1 MNSLKK
7 RVFLIKSP
15 HKSLH
20 KGEQTMKNK
29 YLSTSLGLY
38 MNYFVHG
45 MALIIIAQNIDFLS
59 QKWHTDLAGAAG
71 VVSSF
76 GIGKLLAVFISGR
89 LSDKFGRKLSVI
101 LGVFFYIIFLGG
113 ILLSP
118 NTIIAYMFGISAGIA
133 NSFLDTVT
141 YPALM
146 EAYPKKAASAN
157 IIVKAFVQS
166 GQFLLPFMIAFILA
180 NNLWYGWSFI
190 VLIVILLINLLYT
203 LTRTFPPM
211 TVGKPLDAAELAEEK
226 KQKFHFSIDEICLI
240 LFGFVAQT
248 LLYIMSQWIAKYGS
262 EVIHMTDDASRL
274 LVSYASVGAI
284 ICVCVTFIL
293 GNRGVRTLHIL
304 ITYVTMTMLIS
315 FTLFAFPSEIV
326 CIVGAFLLGYFSAGG
341 IIQLGLTL
349 LAEVSARGKGFVT
362 SLYTIA
368 EGIAVFIIPLIAA
381 AISRIDIAAIFLL
394 NAGIALFGLALLM
407 IVFTR
412 KKKFARDHI

>member
-1 MNSLKK
+1 
-7 RVFLIKSP
+7 
-15 HKSLH
+15 
-20 KGEQTMKNK
+20 MKNK

-59 QKWHTDLAGAAG
+59 QKWNTDIAGAAG

-76 GIGKLLAVFISGR
+76 GIGKLLAVFVSGK

-101 LGVFFYIIFLGG
+101 LGVFFYIVFLGG

-118 NTIIAYMFGISAGIA
+118 NTIVAYAFGISAGIA
-133 NSFLDTVT
+133 NSFLDTGT

-157 IIVKAFVQS
+157 IVVKAFVQA

-190 VLIVILLINLLYT
+190 VLIAILLINLLYT
-203 LTRTFPPM
+203 LTRHFPPM
-211 TVGKPLDAAELAEEK
+211 TVGKPLDLEK
-226 KQKFHFSIDEICLI
+226 EVAQEKWSKIHFSIDELCLI

-248 LLYIMSQWIAKYGS
+248 LLYIISQWIAKYGS
-262 EVIHMTDDASRL
+262 EVIHMTDNASRL

-284 ICVCVTFIL
+284 LCVCVTFIL
-293 GNRGVRTLHIL
+293 GNRGVKTLYIL

-315 FTLFAFPSEIV
+315 FVLFAFPNEII
-326 CIVGAFLLGYFSAGG
+326 CLVGAFLLGYFSAGG

-368 EGIAVFIIPLIAA
+368 EGIAVFSIPLIAA

-394 NAGIALFGLALLM
+394 NSGIALFGLILLM
-407 IVFTR
+407 IVFVR
-412 KKKFARDHI
+412 KRKFRRDTI

>member
-1 MNSLKK
+1 
-7 RVFLIKSP
+7 
-15 HKSLH
+15 
-20 KGEQTMKNK
+20 MKNK

-76 GIGKLLAVFISGR
+76 GIGKLLAVFISGK

-101 LGVFFYIIFLGG
+101 LGVFFYIVFLGG

-118 NTIIAYMFGISAGIA
+118 NTIVAYAFGISAGIA
-133 NSFLDTVT
+133 NSFLDTGT

-157 IIVKAFVQS
+157 IVVKAFVQT
-166 GQFLLPFMIAFILA
+166 GQFLLPFMIAFIIA

-190 VLIVILLINLLYT
+190 VLIVILLINLLYI

-211 TVGKPLDAAELAEEK
+211 TVGKPLDFEKEVANEK
-226 KQKFHFSIDEICLI
+226 KQQFHFSIDEICLI

-262 EVIHMTDDASRL
+262 EVIHMTDNASRL

-284 ICVCVTFIL
+284 LCVCVTFVL
-293 GNRGVRTLHIL
+293 GNRGVKTLYIL

-315 FTLFAFPSEIV
+315 FTLFIFQTEIV
-326 CIVGAFLLGYFSAGG
+326 CLVGAFLLGYFSAGG

-368 EGIAVFIIPLIAA
+368 EGIAVFVIPLIAA

-394 NAGIALFGLALLM
+394 NSGIALFGLILLL

>member
-1 MNSLKK
+1 M
-7 RVFLIKSP
+7 
-15 HKSLH
+15 
-20 KGEQTMKNK
+20 
-29 YLSTSLGLY
+29 
-38 MNYFVHG
+38 
-45 MALIIIAQNIDFLS
+45 
-59 QKWHTDLAGAAG
+59 
-71 VVSSF
+71 
-76 GIGKLLAVFISGR
+76 
-89 LSDKFGRKLSVI
+89 
-101 LGVFFYIIFLGG
+101 
-113 ILLSP
+113 
-118 NTIIAYMFGISAGIA
+118 
-133 NSFLDTVT
+133 
-141 YPALM
+141 
-146 EAYPKKAASAN
+146 
-157 IIVKAFVQS
+157 
-166 GQFLLPFMIAFILA
+166 
-180 NNLWYGWSFI
+180 
-190 VLIVILLINLLYT
+190 IVILLINLLYT

>member
-101 LGVFFYIIFLGG
+101 LGVFFYIVFLGG

-133 NSFLDTVT
+133 NSFLDTGT

-211 TVGKPLDAAELAEEK
+211 TVGKPLDVAELAEEK
-226 KQKFHFSIDEICLI
+226 
-240 LFGFVAQT
+240 
-248 LLYIMSQWIAKYGS
+248 
-262 EVIHMTDDASRL
+262 SR
-274 LVSYASVGAI
+274 S
-284 ICVCVTFIL
+284 FIL
-293 GNRGVRTLHIL
+293 V
-304 ITYVTMTMLIS
+304 
-315 FTLFAFPSEIV
+315 
-326 CIVGAFLLGYFSAGG
+326 
-341 IIQLGLTL
+341 
-349 LAEVSARGKGFVT
+349 
-362 SLYTIA
+362 
-368 EGIAVFIIPLIAA
+368 
-381 AISRIDIAAIFLL
+381 
-394 NAGIALFGLALLM
+394 
-407 IVFTR
+407 
-412 KKKFARDHI
+412 

>member
-1 MNSLKK
+1 
-7 RVFLIKSP
+7 
-15 HKSLH
+15 
-20 KGEQTMKNK
+20 MKNK

-76 GIGKLLAVFISGR
+76 GIGKLLAVFISGK

-101 LGVFFYIIFLGG
+101 LGVFFYIVFLGG

-118 NTIIAYMFGISAGIA
+118 NTIIAYAFGISAGIA
-133 NSFLDTVT
+133 NSFLDTGT

-157 IIVKAFVQS
+157 IVVKAFVQA

-190 VLIVILLINLLYT
+190 VLIAILLINLLYT

-211 TVGKPLDAAELAEEK
+211 TVGKPLDFEKEIVEEK
-226 KQKFHFSIDEICLI
+226 KAFHFSIDEICLI

-262 EVIHMTDDASRL
+262 EVIHMTDNASRL

-284 ICVCVTFIL
+284 LCVCVTFIL
-293 GNRGVRTLHIL
+293 GNRGVKTLHIL
-304 ITYVTMTMLIS
+304 ITYVTMTMLVS
-315 FTLFAFPSEIV
+315 FTLF
-326 CIVGAFLLGYFSAGG
+326 CI
-341 IIQLGLTL
+341 
-349 LAEVSARGKGFVT
+349 
-362 SLYTIA
+362 
-368 EGIAVFIIPLIAA
+368 P
-381 AISRIDIAAIFLL
+381 
-394 NAGIALFGLALLM
+394 N
-407 IVFTR
+407 
-412 KKKFARDHI
+412 

>member
-1 MNSLKK
+1 
-7 RVFLIKSP
+7 
-15 HKSLH
+15 
-20 KGEQTMKNK
+20 
-29 YLSTSLGLY
+29 
-38 MNYFVHG
+38 
-45 MALIIIAQNIDFLS
+45 
-59 QKWHTDLAGAAG
+59 
-71 VVSSF
+71 
-76 GIGKLLAVFISGR
+76 
-89 LSDKFGRKLSVI
+89 
-101 LGVFFYIIFLGG
+101 
-113 ILLSP
+113 
-118 NTIIAYMFGISAGIA
+118 
-133 NSFLDTVT
+133 
-141 YPALM
+141 
-146 EAYPKKAASAN
+146 
-157 IIVKAFVQS
+157 
-166 GQFLLPFMIAFILA
+166 
-180 NNLWYGWSFI
+180 
-190 VLIVILLINLLYT
+190 
-203 LTRTFPPM
+203 
-211 TVGKPLDAAELAEEK
+211 
-226 KQKFHFSIDEICLI
+226 